1 MTDFFSNLGSGI
13 RFPDARIGGSNPLP
27 TSLSGPAGING
38 DPDGRYNFNGNLLDG
53 ISPYAGPDGG
63 RMGSDRNYQQV
74 PHRIQHIVPKLYL
87 PKAQFL
93 EGKQTLELSHA
104 VDQGD
109 IAFVIVSER
118 IQHLVTPNAQINGP
132 RLQLPAR
139 NAFVNL
145 PTVNY
150 LLAGLQRLDKSH
162 DKRGKERSAWAQLA
176 DDLQYN
182 FTNPNR
188 LAELLRLVS
197 TRLLPYGI
205 CAGSEHQ
212 GGKHET
218 GIAPVQAAANHV
230 TTMTVDGQNRDLVNY
245 WRASNIS
252 AGDTLIF
259 RLERVPTKQFT
270 LNHYYKQ
277 MAFEDF
283 GTKEVCYQLVPDVFR
298 MSYNPKLN
306 LDQNMPQDA
315 LTHANLE
322 TSKIV
327 KDDILYDYRLHGY
340 WRIGQMFHHR
350 NKHDME
356 CNNYSDDKVFLRGQ
370 LMQVT
375 FAPMWIQLD
384 HRLPLDGKSTARQQ
398 HSSTHSN
405 TLTPS
410 TGKRKTDGGGD
421 EGGGKKAFMPA
432 GPSHAGR
439 PVLPP
444 PSLPFVAAAVTQ
456 WLHNYQLYPKVD
468 GQNNKFLLKQQ
479 RNFDANLLSFGKH
492 MSSAQAPNTVEEVA
506 AWIRNESNFCNDDTN
521 WPVSAIWQDLATQIE
536 GLGSNTANWNALQS
550 PGYSLYQMYAH
561 RIVRKIYNDLR
572 KMYRPRVFD
581 VIKTVFTSHDIP
593 EQGHKPGLWEWAF
606 QISPTLS
613 NVFEHLGD
621 WIRGQLIPLYCNDE
635 DEAGPLWDSKLQ
647 TEFGEYGPDAP
658 TTFKNWMDNIAGEI
672 RYNAAYQDNPDRWV
686 HMQMDENNLHQ
697 TLIFEAN
704 FQPLHN
710 VDILNIS
717 MQANDASDS
726 GFDAFEK
733 SNLPVNRAPATK
745 SNTLLS
751 TAAPPLSSLPA
762 TSTKTDNMPKP
773 KIIVRKA
780 GDVLASL
787 MPGEGADS
795 GKEGAKEGAKNASGN
810 KKKVLFGKRAEK
822 E

>member
-1 MTDFFSNLGSGI
+1 MVFLTLHAHAIDHIKASFLPTLMTDFFSNLGSGI

-53 ISPYAGPDGG
+53 VSPYAGPDGG

-74 PHRIQHIVPKLYL
+74 PHRVQHIVPKLYL

-118 IQHLVTPNAQINGP
+118 IQHLVTPNAQFNGP

-150 LLAGLQRLDKSH
+150 LLAGLQRLDETH
-162 DKRGKERSAWAQLA
+162 NKRGKDRSAWAQLA
-176 DDLQYN
+176 DDLQYD
-182 FTNPNR
+182 FSNPNR

-283 GTKEVCYQLVPDVFR
+283 GRAEVCYQLVPDVFR

-306 LDQNMPQDA
+306 LEQKMPQPT
-315 LTHANLE
+315 LTHAN
-322 TSKIV
+322 TKTQNSV
-327 KDDILYDYRLHGY
+327 KDNIQYDYRLHGY

-350 NKHDME
+350 NQHDME

-384 HRLPLDGKSTARQQ
+384 DRLPLDGKLKPHQHYASTLPQ
-398 HSSTHSN
+398 STK
-405 TLTPS
+405 
-410 TGKRKTDGGGD
+410 KRKTEGGGDGGGGKRNSMISGHAY
-421 EGGGKKAFMPA
+421 GGAIVSAPVPPFPA
-432 GPSHAGR
+432 GDVVP
-439 PVLPP
+439 
-444 PSLPFVAAAVTQ
+444 
-456 WLHNYQLYPKVD
+456 WLQRTTPYTANPADTTFSNVHNARFIAD
-468 GQNNKFLLKQQ
+468 CALLEAHITATPTLTAQQ
-479 RNFDANLLSFGKH
+479 VQD
-492 MSSAQAPNTVEEVA
+492 
-506 AWIRNESNFCNDDTN
+506 WILEPTNGLNNDDH
-521 WPVSAIWQDLATQIE
+521 WPISQVWQELAPMI
-536 GLGSNTANWNALQS
+536 GALSPYSGSWNRLPA
-550 PGYSLYQMYAH
+550 PYIDDNRMYIH
-561 RIVRKIYNDLR
+561 RIVH
-572 KMYRPRVFD
+572 KMYTDLKAYYNARREWDPDLKNIFDGCEDGGSTYDGLKQRCWSMTVDRTTGIQPLIDNFD
-581 VIKTVFTSHDIP
+581 VIRQRYNPGPGPALTAWIGADFSLLLTRISTVYLNDITTTYRDTP
-593 EQGHKPGLWEWAF
+593 DTWTTTMGGGPLIFRA
-606 QISPTLS
+606 
-613 NVFEHLGD
+613 VFEPMHG
-621 WIRGQLIPLYCNDE
+621 N
-635 DEAGPLWDSKLQ
+635 
-647 TEFGEYGPDAP
+647 
-658 TTFKNWMDNIAGEI
+658 
-672 RYNAAYQDNPDRWV
+672 
-686 HMQMDENNLHQ
+686 
-697 TLIFEAN
+697 
-704 FQPLHN
+704 
-710 VDILNIS
+710 DILTTSAHASGANSVS
-717 MQANDASDS
+717 M
-726 GFDAFEK
+726 E
-733 SNLPVNRAPATK
+733 SNLPVNSAQVSSQDLPQVSAP
-745 SNTLLS
+745 L
-751 TAAPPLSSLPA
+751 PLSQSPA
-762 TSTKTDNMPKP
+762 ASTNTQNISKP
-773 KIIVRKA
+773 KIVVRKA
-780 GDVLASL
+780 GDVLSSL
-787 MPGEGADS
+787 MAEDGEG
-795 GKEGAKEGAKNASGN
+795 GKNEGGGKSA
-810 KKKVLFGKRAEK
+810 KKKVFFGKRGEK
-822 E
+822 D

>member
-1 MTDFFSNLGSGI
+1 MHAHAIDHIKASFLSTPMTDFFSNLGSGI

-53 ISPYAGPDGG
+53 VSPYAGPDGG

-74 PHRIQHIVPKLYL
+74 PHRVQHIVPKLYL

-118 IQHLVTPNAQINGP
+118 IQHLVTPNAQFNGP

-150 LLAGLQRLDKSH
+150 LLAGLQRLDETH
-162 DKRGKERSAWAQLA
+162 NIRGKDRSAWAQLA
-176 DDLQYN
+176 DDLQYD
-182 FTNPNR
+182 FSNPNR

-283 GTKEVCYQLVPDVFR
+283 GRAEVCYQLVPDVFR
-298 MSYNPKLN
+298 MSYNPRLN
-306 LDQNMPQDA
+306 LEQKMPQPT
-315 LTHANLE
+315 LTHAN
-322 TSKIV
+322 TKTQNSV
-327 KDDILYDYRLHGY
+327 KDNIQYDYRLHGY

-350 NKHDME
+350 NQHDME

-384 HRLPLDGKSTARQQ
+384 DRLPLDGKLKPHQHYASTLPQ
-398 HSSTHSN
+398 STK
-405 TLTPS
+405 
-410 TGKRKTDGGGD
+410 KRKTEGGGDGGG
-421 EGGGKKAFMPA
+421 GKRNSMISGHAYGSALRSPPA
-432 GPSHAGR
+432 P
-439 PVLPP
+439 
-444 PSLPFVAAAVTQ
+444 AAAAPAAAAPAPPGATLGLEVITKY
-456 WLHNYQLYPKVD
+456 NMQLI
-468 GQNNKFLLKQQ
+468 
-479 RNFDANLLSFGKH
+479 A
-492 MSSAQAPNTVEEVA
+492 SSAAENRLNQPFFRQYTMHVTRISPLVLTDQDNLD
-506 AWIRNESNFCNDDTN
+506 IIMDDITDQNWNNIDYN
-521 WPVSAIWQDLATQIE
+521 WPYDNVWQQILTDL
-536 GLGSNTANWNALQS
+536 NTIQTASDINAANFAKPS
-550 PGYSLYQMYAH
+550 FTEEH
-561 RIVRKIYNDLR
+561 R
-572 KMYRPRVFD
+572 
-581 VIKTVFTSHDIP
+581 KTHDIV
-593 EQGHKPGLWEWAF
+593 QK
-606 QISPTLS
+606 ISNELTP
-613 NVFEHLGD
+613 
-621 WIRGQLIPLYCNDE
+621 
-635 DEAGPLWDSKLQ
+635 
-647 TEFGEYGPDAP
+647 
-658 TTFKNWMDNIAGEI
+658 
-672 RYNAAYQDNPDRWV
+672 
-686 HMQMDENNLHQ
+686 
-697 TLIFEAN
+697 
-704 FQPLHN
+704 N
-710 VDILNIS
+710 VDVAIRSNWESQFRQFKI
-717 MQANDASDS
+717 DARSI
-726 GFDAFEK
+726 
-733 SNLPVNRAPATK
+733 
-745 SNTLLS
+745 
-751 TAAPPLSSLPA
+751 A
-762 TSTKTDNMPKP
+762 TSTRTLTGGAREIDTTNLRTLVHTYQNATNPCNQLWINIEGVFAINTDVNIALWTTYAGQPPLPGGGVNPNIWQRPFIEPTNIDISSQFSSNMQPESSTASTNTQNISKP
-773 KIIVRKA
+773 KIVVRKA
-780 GDVLASL
+780 GDVLSSL
-787 MPGEGADS
+787 MAGDNEDGKNEGG
-795 GKEGAKEGAKNASGN
+795 GKSA
-810 KKKVLFGKRAEK
+810 KKKVYFGKRGEK
-822 E
+822 D